1 MKKILFLSSV
11 IIIGLV
17 SAGMLLS
24 GCNIFD
30 FAHDKEEDPVT
41 IAQKLLNE
49 RRYSDAIDELEY
61 AMGDST
67 DSMIFYLHAKAVLL
81 ESGLSIG
88 QMIDD
93 LSDVENQSGKSLPLF
108 SPSPGLSIED
118 DIETKDK
125 LYQANRIVR
134 KDLLHIIN
142 GEATGLIDSTDVL
155 LDFAMS
161 TTISGILGLR
171 DTNQDGEIDEAD
183 IVLNISF
190 VDTLQGLDSNEAFQI
205 FGGIDPE
212 NPEVSLAGLTAF
224 LPSLPTAKTTRAVL
238 TPNDLNN
245 LLSYILTLLLDSNDT
260 IMIFIEKLIESELD
274 TDELK
279 TYIREA
285 VRMANFYWYNDNHDN
300 DRDGRIDEEIIN
312 GLDDDGD
319 GLIDEDSGWY
329 EDWGEK
335 YGIPDEGKFHINP
348 SLLNK
353 LNRFLQQSQS

>member
-24 GCNIFD
+24 GCNIFG
-30 FAHDKEEDPVT
+30 FAHDKEEDPAT
-41 IAQKLLNE
+41 KAQKLLNE
-49 RRYSDAIDELEY
+49 RRYSDAIEELEY

-67 DSMIFYLHAKAVLL
+67 DSMLFYLHAKAVLL

-93 LSDVENQSGKSLPLF
+93 ISDVENQSGKSLPLF
-108 SPSPGLSIED
+108 SPKEGVSIEED
-118 DIETKDK
+118 NITKNT
-125 LYQANRIVR
+125 LYQTNRTVR
-134 KDLLHIIN
+134 EDLLRIIN
-142 GEATGLIDSTDVL
+142 GDATGLIDSTDVL
-155 LDFAMS
+155 LDYAMS

-171 DTNQDGEIDEAD
+171 DTNQDGEIDEND
-183 IVLNISF
+183 IVLTINF
-190 VDTLQGLDSNEAFQI
+190 TEDLTGLDTNEAFQI

-212 NPEVSLAGLTAF
+212 NPDVSLEGLTAF
-224 LPSLPTAKTTRAVL
+224 LPDIQTLKAAKKNL
-238 TPNDLNN
+238 TPADLNK
-245 LLSYILTLLLDSNDT
+245 LLAYILTLLLDSNDT
-260 IMIFIEKLIESELD
+260 IMIFIEKLLESEFD

-279 TYIREA
+279 TYIRDA
-285 VRMANFYWYNDNHDN
+285 VKMVNFYWYNDGRDN
-300 DRDGRIDEEIIN
+300 DRDGRTDEERIN
-312 GLDDDGD
+312 GEDDDGD

-335 YGIPDEGKFHINP
+335 YGIPDEGKYHPNP